1 METHRCGDRCRVT
14 HAATPPAVVSR
25 PPNSSVHPLH
35 FIHSNTAVFYPT
47 KIRSP
52 LSRLITSAPFLHPYS
67 TTAGLPHSQPAHHSS
82 PDDESS
88 PLPPSLSF
96 PFHTTQ
102 AISINIG
109 VLVLSSPAACASSAV
124 ILSVLLCCLRS
135 LPACIVPD
143 SFSSRLALRWQLG
156 VHLFQAKHH
165 LSCVGPLLGVS
176 FPHVSE
182 KLRQTKCDV
191 KPKDGRH
198 DGAGERG
205 QKPWGSPVSKQTKS
219 HPASDQDYCTKAPVR
234 PVR

>member
-1 METHRCGDRCRVT
+1 METHRGGDRCRVT

-124 ILSVLLCCLRS
+124 ILSFLLCCLRS
-135 LPACIVPD
+135 LP
-143 SFSSRLALRWQLG
+143 
-156 VHLFQAKHH
+156 
-165 LSCVGPLLGVS
+165 LS
-176 FPHVSE
+176 
-182 KLRQTKCDV
+182 Q
-191 KPKDGRH
+191 
-198 DGAGERG
+198 
-205 QKPWGSPVSKQTKS
+205 PVSSPTLFHLVLLSDGSSAYIFSRRSTTSRASGRSLGFRFHMSRKS
-219 HPASDQDYCTKAPVR
+219 CGRQSVT
-234 PVR
+234 